1 MLSKVV
7 CCSGDF
13 ICGESATR
21 ILPRIRMM
29 LSKMVG
35 GDFGWARE
43 IGRAHV

>member
-7 CCSGDF
+7 CCSGVF

-35 GDFGWARE
+35 GDFGWAR
-43 IGRAHV
+43 G